1 VMKAPRKKP
10 ASAKSYRTR
19 HEPPTLDEAVFAAQ
33 GMSDVLSE
41 QVEIV
46 AMLMGVSH
54 DEASRRVM
62 QNSRPQRTIAR
73 TVLSRRTGTERTV
86 VVERKP
92 TRRITMPQRLGG
104 EFS

>member
-1 VMKAPRKKP
+1 MMKPKKKT
-10 ASAKSYRTR
+10 SAKMNYRTR
-19 HEPPTLDEAVFAAQ
+19 YEPPTLDEAVFAAQ
-33 GMSDVLSE
+33 GMSDVISE

-46 AMLMGVSH
+46 AMLMGVSQE
-54 DEASRRVM
+54 EASRRVM
-62 QNSRPQRTIAR
+62 QHSRPQRTIAR

-92 TRRITMPQRLGG
+92 TRRIIMPQRLSG